1 MAYSYSYTMSK
12 HAEYIPNSLRAV
24 IVGSSGAG
32 KTCLLIKMLLESLKY
47 DKLYIFAR
55 SLYQPSYQCV
65 IEGFKNN
72 LSKENIVKLLN
83 AGNMIKDEQYWKSLG
98 EEDDIPT
105 IESVA
110 KALAETQTDVVHS
123 PDVEFF
129 NSPDGIPDP
138 SELDRSHRNLIVF
151 DDIMTDKNQTPAA
164 NFYTRGRSANCD
176 CIYLSQNY
184 THLPLHTI
192 RTNANF
198 QVFFKSSPMVVEQLF
213 RNFASIDMS
222 LMEFKALCS
231 KAWRHKF
238 GFLVIDLTK
247 DYETGK
253 RYRTQLHF

>member
-1 MAYSYSYTMSK
+1 
-12 HAEYIPNSLRAV
+12 
-24 IVGSSGAG
+24 
-32 KTCLLIKMLLESLKY
+32 
-47 DKLYIFAR
+47 
-55 SLYQPSYQCV
+55 
-65 IEGFKNN
+65 
-72 LSKENIVKLLN
+72 
-83 AGNMIKDEQYWKSLG
+83 MIKDEQYWKSLG

-198 QVFFKSSPMVVEQLF
+198 QVFFQIITNG
-213 RNFASIDMS
+213 R
-222 LMEFKALCS
+222 
-231 KAWRHKF
+231 
-238 GFLVIDLTK
+238 
-247 DYETGK
+247 
-253 RYRTQLHF
+253 